1 MTVISSIVLQIGRKQ
16 EDTSEYVSLERK
28 SQNGDELAHSFPEVK
43 KSARIH
49 LGNSKSNRM
58 KCHDGPFAKPFP
70 QERLDRNGWGHTP
83 LVQASAVKLKEN

>member
-43 KSARIH
+43 KKV
-49 LGNSKSNRM
+49 LGFTLGTAN
-58 KCHDGPFAKPFP
+58 
-70 QERLDRNGWGHTP
+70 QIE
-83 LVQASAVKLKEN
+83 